1 LSHKTNFKK
10 RKAIYDYLAY
20 QIPTEDDLY
29 HIFVKPYLKE
39 LDVRTV
45 FFKTV
50 YNMTSSLPRPRILKI
65 LEVGCGIGYV
75 MHVVNRWKHI
85 SSEMIGLDISEIINI
100 AQKRFSTF
108 SFVQGDAFSLPFR
121 KNSFHGLLLS
131 ETLEHLPFPAL
142 SFFAEANRVLK
153 LGGFLVISTP
163 NWDRFTRIPTRL
175 ISWVLRKNR
184 NVLPDTPVI
193 RTPRS
198 HRQDI
203 YNYTFKELYYILN
216 TFGFQVKYS
225 YGAFY
230 LMKPYWFVKVLN
242 TALPKVL
249 KPAIVIGATKIRS
262 EIKKFPIHRS
272 VVSDKHFHPS

>member
-29 HIFVKPYLKE
+29 HIFVEPYLKE

-175 ISWVLRKNR
+175 ISWVLRKKQK
-184 NVLPDTPVI
+184 
-193 RTPRS
+193 RTSRYS
-198 HRQDI
+198 C
-203 YNYTFKELYYILN
+203 
-216 TFGFQVKYS
+216 YS
-225 YGAFY
+225 YPPFTQARH
-230 LMKPYWFVKVLN
+230 L
-242 TALPKVL
+242 
-249 KPAIVIGATKIRS
+249 
-262 EIKKFPIHRS
+262 
-272 VVSDKHFHPS
+272 